1 MPYYVSQWDGDGTN
15 DTPFTPNAAANV
27 VTDTAWSC
35 IDLRGDAT
43 QASGWC
49 LFWTEQPLT
58 SVPGGVIHIVDSE
71 DDALTVQEINWIN
84 TNFGVPLAN
93 GTSFKQAVRAIML
106 DGDFNDPGRW
116 NPLTKGNKGK
126 FEIYLG
132 NLYDEFD

>member
-1 MPYYVSQWDGDGTN
+1 MPYYVSQWDGDGT
-15 DTPFTPNAAANV
+15 DATPFTPNASANV

-49 LFWTEQPLT
+49 LFWSEQPLT
-58 SVPGGVIHIVDSE
+58 SVPGGVIHVVDSE

-84 TNFGVPLAN
+84 TNLGVPLAN
-93 GTSFKQAVRAIML
+93 GTTFKEAVRAIML

-116 NPLTKGNKGK
+116 NPLTKGNKNK